1 MLLST
6 TVPMASFAFGSKK
19 ESFLVS
25 GGGKATTTTAQATA
39 TKGIL

>member
-25 GGGKATTTTAQATA
+25 GGKATTTAQATA

>member
-25 GGGKATTTTAQATA
+25 GGGKATTTAQATA